1 MKLDVT
7 SLDGASGGSIELSDA
22 VFGLKPRAD
31 LIARMVQWQLAKR
44 RAGSAKTLGRADI
57 ARTGKKMYKQKGTG
71 GARHGSARVPQFRG
85 GGRAMGPVVRSFEHD
100 LPQKVRALAM
110 RHALSAKA
118 QAGELIVWSDA
129 NLGEAKTKVLRE
141 SFKKNALANV
151 LIVDGAQVNENFA
164 LAARNLP
171 KVDVLPVQGA
181 NVYDIMRRGTLVLT
195 KAAVEALEARFK

>member
-7 SLDGASGGSIELSDA
+7 SLDGISGGSIELSDD

-85 GGRAMGPVVRSFEHD
+85 GGRAMGPVIRSFEHD

-129 NLGEAKTKVLRE
+129 SLGEAKTKLLRA
-141 SFKKNALANV
+141 SFAKSALENV
-151 LIVDGAQVNENFA
+151 LIVDGAEVNANFA